1 MFHWW
6 NDMKFKRIKEGEFK
20 RLIETKT
27 ISSMIAQESNHESN
41 KFSLFGI
48 DETNQI
54 GYAIR
59 HGRVDEL
66 RTWRLDILSAF
77 VKSLGFT
84 SIEVYFSKV
93 SKK

>member
-48 DETNQI
+48 DETN
-54 GYAIR
+54 
-59 HGRVDEL
+59 
-66 RTWRLDILSAF
+66 
-77 VKSLGFT
+77 
-84 SIEVYFSKV
+84 
-93 SKK
+93 